1 MEKNQFLSF
10 FSFINPPPTRTDCES
25 LIRKMLV
32 LQPNKR
38 VTVSQIKRHRW
49 MLMETLDTTPTAT
62 SPYVVGDESGTLCGT
77 AACEPNDQILKIM
90 QNLGI
95 DTQRTRQSLKANNY
109 DHYTAF
115 YLLLLERI
123 KHKDNNGSGGVVCQ
137 PPTDLQK
144 YPSVESQRS
153 QNKRRPSSIAEQA
166 MRKIGISGIGIP
178 PR

>member
-1 MEKNQFLSF
+1 MYENQFSR
-10 FSFINPPPTRTDCES
+10 SNPDCES

-49 MLMETLDTTPTAT
+49 MLMEPLETQPV
-62 SPYVVGDESGTLCGT
+62 SPYVSEDGTLCGT

-123 KHKDNNGSGGVVCQ
+123 KHKDNGAVVCQ
-137 PPTDLQK
+137 PPTNLQK
-144 YPSVESQRS
+144 YPSVESQLS

-166 MRKIGISGIGIP
+166 MRKIGISGISIP
-178 PR
+178 QR